1 MTASILLLVTDGVH
15 PNGVIYPAE
24 RLREEGWSITQ
35 TSPDGQ
41 PVQGATGGT
50 LSVDRALNAVTPDQ
64 YDLLL
69 VPDGLKRP
77 ARSLHQRLT
86 EVIATVDIIG
96 AIGTGIEAITDT
108 AVLEGRQVTCP
119 SSLKTPIEGAGGTVL
134 DDPIVVDGPL
144 VTARSREHLHGWVHA
159 VRNAVTTP
167 TIEPEYE
174 PIGVIHSPFSQQIG
188 TPIQPAYSEQVGVIE
203 LEEQYAAGLRNVKS
217 FSHLYL
223 IYAFHEADAFDLQ
236 PTPFKVD
243 ERRGL
248 FGTRAPR
255 RPNPIGLSI
264 VRLEAIDGTELSV
277 SGLDVVDGTPLLDL
291 KPYVPAYDDVPNA
304 TGGWLADLPETTRQ
318 RADDSFLDL

>member
-1 MTASILLLVTDGVH
+1 MTTSVLFLVTDGVH

-24 RLREEGWSITQ
+24 RLREEGWAITYA
-35 TSPDGQ
+35 SPDGQ
-41 PVQGATGGT
+41 PVKEATGGT
-50 LSVDRALNAVTPDQ
+50 LSVDQSLNAVTPDR

-69 VPDGLKRP
+69 VPDGIKRP
-77 ARSLHQRLT
+77 AGSLRQRLIK
-86 EVIATVDIIG
+86 VIAAVDTIG
-96 AIGTGIEAITDT
+96 TIGTGIKATTDT
-108 AVLEGRQVTCP
+108 AVLEGQQVACP
-119 SSLKTPIEGAGGTVL
+119 PSLRTSVEGADGRVL

-159 VRNAVTTP
+159 VRDAVTTP
-167 TIEPEYE
+167 TIGSKYE

-188 TPIQPAYSEQVGVIE
+188 TPIQPTYSEQAGVID
-203 LEEQYAAGLRNVKS
+203 LEERYAAGLRNVES

-223 IYAFHEADAFDLQ
+223 IYAFHEADAYDIQ
-236 PTPFKVD
+236 PRPFKVD

-264 VRLEAIDGTELSV
+264 VRLEAVDGTNLSV

-291 KPYVPAYDDVPNA
+291 KPYVPAYDDVPDA
-304 TGGWLADLPETTRQ
+304 TGGWLADLPEQTRQ
-318 RADDSFLDL
+318 RADDSFLDI